1 MDPTGPGQ
9 RPSPPGRAGRP
20 PWADGGGDEAELR
33 RALRIAQA
41 REERRRRA
49 ESEAA
54 QLLAEAR
61 ASASDSVVAQA
72 LHLLCRTL
80 GADRATLALG
90 PEGRPRAWF
99 AATAREPAPAG
110 PLGGP
115 GGPEPGPADGNA
127 AVTRLHAMLYRAG
140 SPGPCGR
147 LSVHSNRP
155 RSFRAAE
162 VALVDAVAGL
172 LAGEAE
178 VSGADLGR
186 PGADSHAGRGKGR

>member
-1 MDPTGPGQ
+1 VDSTGPGQ
-9 RPSPPGRAGRP
+9 GRAAPGGAGRQALAAGA
-20 PWADGGGDEAELR
+20 ADENELR

-49 ESEAA
+49 EGEAA

-61 ASASDSVVAQA
+61 ASASDSIVAQA
-72 LHLLCRTL
+72 LHLLSRTL
-80 GADRATLALG
+80 GADRATLAVG

-99 AATAREPAPAG
+99 SATAREPAPPG
-110 PLGGP
+110 PPAAGGP
-115 GGPEPGPADGNA
+115 GPGPSDGDA
-127 AVTRLHAMLYRAG
+127 AATRLHAMLYRAG
-140 SPGPCGR
+140 SPEPLGR

-172 LAGEAE
+172 LAREAE
-178 VSGADLGR
+178 VSGLDGS
-186 PGADSHAGRGKGR
+186 GADRR